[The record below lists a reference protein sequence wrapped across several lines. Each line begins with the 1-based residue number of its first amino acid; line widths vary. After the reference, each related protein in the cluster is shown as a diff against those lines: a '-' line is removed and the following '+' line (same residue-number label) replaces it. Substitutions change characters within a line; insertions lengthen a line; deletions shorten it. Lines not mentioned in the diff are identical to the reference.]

1 MAGILKEG
9 RNCWCFSRAD
19 RIAFLVEAEN
29 SLRAFEEAVS
39 GADTIIIIGCD
50 VDSRMPLRP
59 GQTGDQMD
67 RIFVSPREARI
78 ELTTETT
85 HVTRVCSD
93 HLPLGAA
100 ITLP

>member
-1 MAGILKEG
+1 MLLDRLIHQKSNLRGYILSWDRSLLFALE
-9 RNCWCFSRAD
+9 REPFSR
-19 RIAFLVEAEN
+19 
-29 SLRAFEEAVS
+29 SLH
-39 GADTIIIIGCD
+39 
-50 VDSRMPLRP
+50 PLREALHGAEKTP
-59 GQTGDQMD
+59 ATYPAFFPILPLD

>member
-59 GQTGDQMD
+59 GQTADQSPPIGDA
-67 RIFVSPREARI
+67 P
-78 ELTTETT
+78 
-85 HVTRVCSD
+85 
-93 HLPLGAA
+93 G
-100 ITLP
+100 